1 MKLDNDAELNK
12 YVAIS
17 DAFIAGQRWGE
28 HMEGEPIQPAR
39 HLALDV
45 LITLAIGAGF
55 VAVLMMLPVVVQWW
69 LPQ

>member
-1 MKLDNDAELNK
+1 MNNAELNK

-17 DAFIAGQRWGE
+17 EAFVDGQRWGE

-45 LITLAIGAGF
+45 LITLLLASGF
-55 VAVLMMLPVVVQWW
+55 VAVLMMLPVVVEWW